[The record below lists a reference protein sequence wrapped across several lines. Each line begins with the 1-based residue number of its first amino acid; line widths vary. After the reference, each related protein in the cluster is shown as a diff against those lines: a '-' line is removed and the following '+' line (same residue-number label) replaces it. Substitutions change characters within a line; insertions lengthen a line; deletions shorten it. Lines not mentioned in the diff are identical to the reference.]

1 MLGLHPQCRCSS
13 GSQRNLPHSFV
24 LDLYI
29 DAQTRFAPNSN
40 TKADIWLGQSW
51 VIRVILT
58 AGGSLPVYPGKQTFW
73 SSVGM
78 SQRCH
83 NRMYQLSALPPD
95 PHPRIAVAGFTRK
108 SHSLG
113 ATRSCC
119 SHIGGVS
126 PSRPTRQARPCN
138 VPSGC
143 LAAMMRTF
151 APGLRSLMSPGT

>member
-1 MLGLHPQCRCSS
+1 MSVV
-13 GSQRNLPHSFV
+13 GSNSILVLRNGHV
-24 LDLYI
+24 
-29 DAQTRFAPNSN
+29 RFAPDSDR
-40 TKADIWLGQSW
+40 TTDIPEQPLRA
-51 VIRVILT
+51 I
-58 AGGSLPVYPGKQTFW
+58 
-73 SSVGM
+73 
-78 SQRCH
+78 

-95 PHPRIAVAGFTRK
+95 PYPRIAIAGFTRK
-108 SHSLG
+108 SYSLG

-151 APGLRSLMSPGT
+151 APGLRSLLSPGT